1 MMMGSSKDGEEGHQA
16 PPPLVMRAPQQALT
30 PNHFVF
36 GKLLGLG
43 SYSKV
48 MKVKCKDTGEIFALK
63 VMDKKHIIRENKVNL
78 VKMERMILDQ
88 LDFPGIIRLCFTF
101 QDSYSLCIFAGTKI
115 HLPIA

>member
-1 MMMGSSKDGEEGHQA
+1 MTQ
-16 PPPLVMRAPQQALT
+16 
-30 PNHFVF
+30 
-36 GKLLGLG
+36 
-43 SYSKV
+43 V

-115 HLPIA
+115 HLPIAWIFLSLQCQSSVECKFWWL